1 MGARVV
7 AFRVVVLGDVVVG
20 SGFLGVVGSGSLGVV
35 GTGSLVVVTG
45 FLVVVGAEFLGVVD
59 VGSTSLSDVFSALRV
74 SLAEVVF
81 FLLAEDCLFVAVV
94 SFVSTVVS
102 LLDAKDASLDVSE
115 LGARLG
121 LGVTGFAAVV
131 LGDVVTLLCG
141 VVGGSG
147 GGGVSLN
154 SPLSSP
160 LPASSTAGGSG
171 LGFFLGVFFLLSFTS
186 SQKLS

>member
-1 MGARVV
+1 M
-7 AFRVVVLGDVVVG
+7 
-20 SGFLGVVGSGSLGVV
+20 V

-59 VGSTSLSDVFSALRV
+59 VGSTSLADVFSALRV

-81 FLLAEDCLFVAVV
+81 SFLLAEDCLFVSVV

-102 LLDAKDASLDVSE
+102 LLEVEDASLEVSE

-131 LGDVVTLLCG
+131 LGDAVTLLCG
-141 VVGGSG
+141 VGGSG
-147 GGGVSLN
+147 GGVSLG
-154 SPLSSP
+154 SPLSRP
-160 LPASSTAGGSG
+160 LPASSTTGGSG
-171 LGFFLGVFFLLSFTS
+171 LGFFFGVFFLLSFTS
-186 SQKLS
+186 SQKLL